1 MKHLTVI
8 VTLIA
13 YHFVLFMVSFK
24 TGVLMH
30 DCNLSP
36 WCILHNRLIQNS
48 LCFYVAFSPILL
60 SLLLL
65 FWKKHL
71 TLPSYLWKFIA
82 PKWWIYFQKPWTNI
96 QVRLLCHSY
105 SDRAALFSFFNL
117 SSVLF
122 FLVFSQLGFTLKVRV
137 LAEHIHRCRERQLRR
152 VYWC

>member
-13 YHFVLFMVSFK
+13 NHFVLFMVSFK

-48 LCFYVAFSPILL
+48 LCFYVAFPPILL

-82 PKWWIYFQKPWTNI
+82 PKWWIYFQSHGPTSKWGFYVIVTLI
-96 QVRLLCHSY
+96 GQHY
-105 SDRAALFSFFNL
+105 YYYYFNL
-117 SSVLF
+117 SWVF
-122 FLVFSQLGFTLKVRV
+122 FSGFSQLGFSSKVRQ
-137 LAEHIHRCRERQLRR
+137 C
-152 VYWC
+152 